1 MTALKE
7 IKALGDKRELFKK
20 IIEQMEYGHFWHI
33 GYYYNGLFVMFF
45 SANDT
50 EKYTITNK
58 RIKQVQETPN
68 RTEPIDDEI
77 LKHVIFKYAKSHGL
91 EQDFL
96 ECLL

>member
-1 MTALKE
+1 MTTLKE
-7 IKALGDKRELFKK
+7 IKTLEDKREVFEK
-20 IIEQMEYGHFWHI
+20 IIEQIECNHIWQI
-33 GYYYNGLFVMFF
+33 GYYYSSLFVLFF
-45 SANDT
+45 S
-50 EKYTITNK
+50 EGSSVKYAITNK
-58 RIKQVQETPN
+58 RIRQVQEMPS

>member
-1 MTALKE
+1 MTTLKE
-7 IKALGDKRELFKK
+7 IKTLEDKREVFEK
-20 IIEQMEYGHFWHI
+20 IIEQIECNHIWQI
-33 GYYYNGLFVMFF
+33 GYYYSGLFVLFF
-45 SANDT
+45 S
-50 EKYTITNK
+50 EGSSVKYAITNK
-58 RIKQVQETPN
+58 RIRQVQEMPS